1 MTERVAELLER
12 VQQLSAEERE
22 EFALAI
28 VARLERDG
36 DESDESHALDD
47 EDSDEAVRRLRVLQQ
62 GGPKGRTVDAYFDE
76 LEARARA
83 KSA

>member
-22 EFALAI
+22 EFEQALL
-28 VARLERDG
+28 ARPEPEG
-36 DESDESHALDD
+36 DENDALDD
-47 EDSDEAVRRLRVLQQ
+47 EASDEAVRRLRVLQQ
-62 GGPKGRTVDAYFDE
+62 GGQRGRTVDAYFDE

>member
-1 MTERVAELLER
+1 MTERVAELLEQ
-12 VQQLSAEERE
+12 VKKLSADERE
-22 EFALAI
+22 EFALAL
-28 VARLERDG
+28 VARLER
-36 DESDESHALDD
+36 ESDESDAFDD
-47 EDSDEAVRRLRVLQQ
+47 EASDEAVRRLRALQQ